1 MQLRLKMK
9 TDNKTNIP
17 SPPKKNRTKHHAK
30 GKNEQLNKPGGRL
43 IAKKS

>member
-17 SPPKKNRTKHHAK
+17 SPPKKIEQNITPKAK
-30 GKNEQLNKPGGRL
+30 TNN
-43 IAKKS
+43 

>member
-17 SPPKKNRTKHHAK
+17 SPPKKTEQNNTPKAK
-30 GKNEQLNKPGGRL
+30 TNN
-43 IAKKS
+43 